1 MTDEFFPDW
10 DRNTRLPIPRPPEGS
25 CDCQFHI
32 FHDDIG
38 KYPAKPN
45 AYYQPLKGAGFGD
58 AQGMLRALGFSRG
71 VIVHAMPYDTDHTLL
86 IDTLESLG
94 EEGRKHIRATGIIK
108 DNVSDATLA
117 RLDSLGVRGARFNVG
132 KKYAEG
138 TPLASVKKS
147 IERARELGWHA
158 KLHITGEDVL
168 DFSDFLLS
176 IKNIPIVVDHM
187 AHLHLEDGLE
197 QPACRWLLDRLKTNE
212 NWWMMMSN
220 GNRDSK
226 MEVGFDDAV
235 PFGRIFLEAAPDRM
249 VWGSDWP
256 HVRWRKTRMMN
267 DAETVELLYRYADQD
282 AGLIRKVLVDNPSR
296 LYGF

>member
-1 MTDEFFPDW
+1 
-10 DRNTRLPIPRPPEGS
+10 
-25 CDCQFHI
+25 
-32 FHDDIG
+32 
-38 KYPAKPN
+38 
-45 AYYQPLKGAGFGD
+45 
-58 AQGMLRALGFSRG
+58 MLR
-71 VIVHAMPYDTDHTLL
+71 
-86 IDTLESLG
+86 
-94 EEGRKHIRATGIIK
+94 GRR
-108 DNVSDATLA
+108 SQ
-117 RLDSLGVRGARFNVG
+117 
-132 KKYAEG
+132 
-138 TPLASVKKS
+138 
-147 IERARELGWHA
+147 ELGWHA

-282 AGLIRKVLVDNPSR
+282 AGLIRQVLVDNPSR
-296 LYGF
+296 LY